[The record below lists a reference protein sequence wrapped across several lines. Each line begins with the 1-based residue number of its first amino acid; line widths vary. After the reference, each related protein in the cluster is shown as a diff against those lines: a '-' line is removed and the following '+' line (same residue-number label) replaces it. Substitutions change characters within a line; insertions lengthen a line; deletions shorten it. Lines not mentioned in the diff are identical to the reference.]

1 MGKVVTING
10 CYDGI
15 HPGHLFI
22 FGYAKALGDKL
33 IIGINGTEYIR
44 NKKNREPHYSLIDR
58 ARILQNMGLFDEI
71 QTFPEDTPNE
81 WIRKVKP
88 DIHCT
93 GIEYAPNPA
102 EKSICDELGIELV
115 FVPRIKNLAS
125 STLDSDF
132 INKFNQLFL

>member
-1 MGKVVTING
+1 MYIIEKV
-10 CYDGI
+10 Y
-15 HPGHLFI
+15 
-22 FGYAKALGDKL
+22 YS
-33 IIGINGTEYIR
+33 EYPEYEFVLYHNDLYK